1 MVSRINAMI
10 VAGVLALAGLGS
22 QASAAD
28 GTMMASLP
36 PPDVIMGGE
45 VREYTIAPQDT
56 LTISVFQVAD
66 LNRDVEVD
74 AAGQIRLPL
83 IGTMSVAGKPAR
95 VVAEDISAK
104 LRDGYVLS
112 PDVNVTVK
120 GSPGQRVTVEGAVV
134 EPGVYPLVGRTTLL
148 QVIAQAKGPEKIA
161 DEKKVAV
168 FRTVQNRRAAALFDL
183 TAIRE
188 GRADDPVIYGN
199 DVVVVEQSGS
209 KRLMETL
216 RGAMPLIGIFRW
228 F

>member
-1 MVSRINAMI
+1 MESRLNAII
-10 VAGVLALAGLGS
+10 VAGVLALAGS
-22 QASAAD
+22 QALAAD
-28 GTMMASLP
+28 RATLASLP
-36 PPDVIMGGE
+36 PPDVVMGGE

-83 IGTMSVAGKPAR
+83 IGALSVAGKPAR
-95 VVAEDISAK
+95 VVAEDIAAK

-112 PDVNVTVK
+112 PDVSVTVK

-161 DEKKVAV
+161 DEKHVAV
-168 FRTVQNRRAAALFDL
+168 FRTVQNRRAAAVFDL
-183 TAIRE
+183 AAIRE

-209 KRLMETL
+209 KRLMEQL
-216 RGAMPLIGIFRW
+216 RGALPLVGIFRW